1 MRAFVLKAISITSI
15 PINKTIDSVT
25 NVLSNASIAT
35 KAINLA
41 IKGGEHVVN
50 ELKEKKEERDEKE
63 ESKIEDKLP
72 ALTTIVEQENLL
84 INLKSELEKEERE
97 AYAEIAK
104 SGVLL
109 MGLKTEGNDLSA
121 SMVALDLA
129 NKALGRIRTTF
140 ECTRM
145 FWQNIEIHCKNLS
158 NIETFKEL
166 KKSNSSSVKDEF
178 MDELQYNTLSWLAL
192 GKINYLAQQKIK
204 EVSQKSDTIMSNLP
218 TKDEA
223 LKILQND
230 ADFILKSLML

>member
-1 MRAFVLKAISITSI
+1 M
-15 PINKTIDSVT
+15 
-25 NVLSNASIAT
+25 
-35 KAINLA
+35 
-41 IKGGEHVVN
+41 
-50 ELKEKKEERDEKE
+50 
-63 ESKIEDKLP
+63 ESKVEDKSP
-72 ALTTIVEQENLL
+72 AITTIVEQENLY

-158 NIETFKEL
+158 NIEILKEFNCSKFKDQL
-166 KKSNSSSVKDEF
+166 I
-178 MDELQYNTLSWLAL
+178 DELQYNTLSWLAL
-192 GKINYLAQQKIK
+192 GKINYLTQQAII
-204 EVSQKSDTIMSNLP
+204 EVSQKSNTIMNNLP